1 VSSGHECWFLRWL
14 RRALKIIGACWASPG
29 GSGLR
34 SPGSPAVGLISSIVP
49 KRTSL
54 SALIFSHGRRLSL
67 LCFLAARSHAHGT
80 LHQVFWPRI
89 ASRGNKEND
98 TTLISRTN
106 HHRRRWSSTMNSASR
121 RQHMYRFLLHRGLQ
135 NLPGCV
141 LKSESGTWTL
151 LEKMPSCRRRG
162 CRHIVAG
169 EDDLARLSLAATAAA

>member
-1 VSSGHECWFLRWL
+1 VLGVPRGIRPPIPRVASRWIDQFNRSKTHIAFSAYL
-14 RRALKIIGACWASPG
+14 FTWA
-29 GSGLR
+29 
-34 SPGSPAVGLISSIVP
+34 
-49 KRTSL
+49 TSL
-54 SALIFSHGRRLSL
+54 STLFSGST
-67 LCFLAARSHAHGT
+67 FART
-80 LHQVFWPRI
+80 LHQVLWPRT

-98 TTLISRTN
+98 KTLISRTN